1 MTNSAGRFLFF
12 LSLSFGIAA
21 GPVPFTIAAA
31 HAAAGAPSGTLEQ
44 IIPGYYVYLS
54 DPRISGVI
62 ATSEGVVV
70 IDALSNEAM
79 ARHERQLISD
89 TIGQPVRYLVSSSH
103 HGNYSR
109 GNSAYQDAIRIGHED
124 YRADLLG
131 EGGDPPSAE
140 EAARLPHLTYAER
153 MTLHLGGKEIQII
166 HVGPAH
172 TRGDSIVYVPED
184 RIVFTSEVFFYDRFP
199 FMDSGGLN
207 WINAIDLILGLD
219 AEIIVP
225 GNGVWMVD
233 GPDETREALMLS
245 RQILVEARDAV
256 EAEIAQG
263 ATEDEVAARVLLQ
276 EYEDMIG
283 YDLTGGGTTPQREV
297 MVRRIYRE
305 LTGALP

>member
-1 MTNSAGRFLFF
+1 MITSARRLLFF
-12 LSLSFGIAA
+12 LTLSFGIVA
-21 GPVPFTIAAA
+21 GPGPFAIALAQ
-31 HAAAGAPSGTLEQ
+31 AAAGAPSGTLEQ

-62 ATSEGVVV
+62 ATGEGVVV

-79 ARHERQLISD
+79 AMHERQLISEA
-89 TIGQPVRYLVSSSH
+89 IGEPVRYLISSSH

-124 YRADLLG
+124 YRADLLD
-131 EGGDPPSAE
+131 EGSDPPSAE

-153 MTLHLGGKEIQII
+153 MSIYLGGKEIQII

-207 WINAIDLILGLD
+207 WIDAIDFILGLD
-219 AEIIVP
+219 ADYIVP
-225 GNGVWMVD
+225 GNGAWRVE
-233 GPDETREALMLS
+233 GPDETREALHLS
-245 RQILVEARDAV
+245 RQILIEARDAV

-276 EYEDMIG
+276 DYEDMIG

-297 MVRRIYRE
+297 MVRRMYQE